1 MFGTQCED
9 LKVASTQPW
18 LSLQICA
25 TIPAFRP
32 LARCPLLPVN
42 GFPFSRIRDRVWQH
56 MPITPACR
64 GLEQED
70 HLQLKANLS
79 YTVTSRSTTA
89 TEEETAKEMLA
100 V

>member
-9 LKVASTQPW
+9 LRVASTQPRQLSW

-25 TIPAFRP
+25 TTPAFRP

-42 GFPFSRIRDRVWQH
+42 GFPFSRIRDQVRQH
-56 MPITPACR
+56 MPITPAHR

-70 HLQLKANLS
+70 HQPELHSDLQVHHG
-79 YTVTSRSTTA
+79 Y
-89 TEEETAKEMLA
+89 
-100 V
+100 

>member
-1 MFGTQCED
+1 
-9 LKVASTQPW
+9 
-18 LSLQICA
+18 
-25 TIPAFRP
+25 
-32 LARCPLLPVN
+32 
-42 GFPFSRIRDRVWQH
+42 
-56 MPITPACR
+56 MPITPARR

-89 TEEETAKEMLA
+89 TEEETAEETLA